1 MKNEF
6 KIERGDIHLRPLA
19 LREASLIDGLY
30 GMVYAD
36 TRQRQVAISGA
47 LTTGAY
53 KAVRLSL
60 EAMTGD
66 QGITISINSPGGYVT
81 GLYDLCDYIQTRRNV
96 TCMVEG
102 MACSAAYAIAASC
115 SEILIGRSA
124 TLGSIGIVAMHVDQT
139 GLDAKLGLKFTPVFA
154 GGQKVN
160 GNPHLPLSP
169 QAYASLK
176 ADVDQEY
183 NTLCSTVAAG
193 RGMAVRAIKNTQAA
207 TYLGDKAVAA
217 GLADQVVSFPY
228 TPVADSNGPQ
238 RAAATSSGP
247 KDFMAAWKAIKA
259 SEGCDAR
266 TAMSKAARQYPG
278 LYEAHAAGAQP
289 NTSQANV
296 ATTQPDSFTAAWQ
309 TIKAEEG
316 CNARTAMS
324 KAARQY
330 PALYEAHASG
340 RSERPTPQDL
350 PRPTPQD
357 LPRPG
362 LKDLPHDDQV
372 KACVAMIQ
380 ADDSMATWSRINK
393 IGGIPLVKDVAR
405 IIRQ

>member
-1 MKNEF
+1 MTEF

-19 LREASLIDGLY
+19 LREASLLDGLY
-30 GMVYAD
+30 GTVLAD
-36 TRQRQVAISGA
+36 TKQRTVAISGA

-53 KAVRLSL
+53 KAIRQSL

-66 QGITISINSPGGYVT
+66 APITISLNSPGGYVT
-81 GLYDLCDYIQTRRNV
+81 GLYDLCDYIQSRSNV
-96 TCMVEG
+96 TCLVEG
-102 MACSAAYAIAASC
+102 VACSAAYAIAASC

-124 TLGSIGIVAMHVDQT
+124 TLGSIGVVAMHVDQT

-169 QAYASLK
+169 QAYANLK

-183 NTLCSTVAAG
+183 NNLCSTVAAG
-193 RGMAVRAIKNTQAA
+193 RGMAARAIKNTQAA
-207 TYLGDKAVAA
+207 TYLGEKAVAA

-228 TPVADSNGPQ
+228 TPGADSNGPQ
-238 RAAATSSGP
+238 RAAATSNGP

-278 LYEAHAAGAQP
+278 LYEAHAAGVTTKAF
-289 NTSQANV
+289 SV
-296 ATTQPDSFTAAWQ
+296 TTQPESFTAAWKA
-309 TIKAEEG
+309 IKAEDN
-316 CNARTAMS
+316 CDARTAMS

-340 RSERPTPQDL
+340 QSERPTPRDL
-350 PRPTPQD
+350 PRPTPRD

-380 ADDSMATWSRINK
+380 ADDSMATWSKVNQ

-405 IIRQ
+405 VLRQ